1 MRGEDARHVRDGPVG
16 RRPQGTVARA
26 RQGGHQAP
34 VLRRGRRPAGLRL
47 GAEGNPAAPRR
58 GTAPGL
64 GRGQSPV
71 HFPEHSRRGEH
82 RAGRAQARARARLDR
97 FRGRGDTDRALL
109 GRAFRA
115 RRKPERGDPR
125 GAAAG
130 AARGIGPPPP
140 GQRRAPGGLPERRHR
155 LELRG
160 RDHGAPVVRTRE
172 DVLDRLRRGGL
183 RRAALRP
190 PGRGA
195 IWHGAPRAG
204 RHAGRGGHRGR
215 PGVVPGRAVRRLL
228 GHPDL
233 RRIKAGLAVR
243 HRGPLGRRRGRAVRG
258 LRQVPRGRAG
268 AALRDRARPRAQGDR
283 EHGRLDARGS
293 ARPKLPAALFAGRCD
308 AVPRRVDALPD
319 GGEETAVP
327 SGGLRN
333 AVEGGPVPDGG
344 GLSRPN
350 RRSLAVG
357 PAVPGHEDLS
367 ASRHPDEGGQ
377 DEHGAPPGGAG
388 AAPRSPSRGVR
399 RRPSARSQAARR
411 GDQIHLQ
418 ARHARHPARRRH
430 RQAETGVRRPA
441 RPVVQGPARRLRPRP
456 AALGDQ
462 PESRHLRREVRR
474 ESPRVARERPAS
486 GSAAVDPDLVRA
498 LVPDL
503 SRQPDAAIRE
513 DRRRESPV
521 RSRPRAGA
529 GPGVRSPSCQGRRK
543 ESSMRPFRRRLSRA
557 AALWLLALPSPVAA
571 YLTDQAVYPPIN
583 EAIFLPPEAGGSYID
598 PTFGTTIT
606 RLSDAPKT
614 PNAADAGS
622 LPLISNEYSTM
633 SPWSEGNAHPL
644 LVPHSYFALYDG
656 EGHYV
661 KDLPLEVNATSQPR
675 WSRRSPDVFYY
686 LSGNTLKSYDVAT
699 DARAV
704 VRVFDEYT
712 GINGLGESDI
722 SSDGDHFVLVG
733 DFRDVFVYEISTDT
747 KGSVLDTTGLGGFDD
762 VYITPDNNVLVGW
775 YAVGSA
781 PRQGVEL
788 YDRDMR
794 FLRQV
799 SRTLGHMDVARD
811 VDGSEV
817 LLLGNASDPEPVCSN
832 GMVKIRLSDGRQTCL
847 VTFDWSMSVHIS
859 APDRGGFVI
868 VGTYAPADPDPTLGF
883 RTYTDEIMQV
893 SLDGS
898 EVRRLAHHRSRPFNS
913 YGWTPRASVSRD
925 GSRLVYSSNY
935 GLQEILGYPSSY
947 SDTYLIDLSQTSP
960 SSAGSQP
967 WPARRLH

>member
-1 MRGEDARHVRDGPVG
+1 
-16 RRPQGTVARA
+16 
-26 RQGGHQAP
+26 
-34 VLRRGRRPAGLRL
+34 
-47 GAEGNPAAPRR
+47 
-58 GTAPGL
+58 
-64 GRGQSPV
+64 
-71 HFPEHSRRGEH
+71 
-82 RAGRAQARARARLDR
+82 
-97 FRGRGDTDRALL
+97 
-109 GRAFRA
+109 
-115 RRKPERGDPR
+115 
-125 GAAAG
+125 
-130 AARGIGPPPP
+130 
-140 GQRRAPGGLPERRHR
+140 
-155 LELRG
+155 
-160 RDHGAPVVRTRE
+160 
-172 DVLDRLRRGGL
+172 
-183 RRAALRP
+183 
-190 PGRGA
+190 
-195 IWHGAPRAG
+195 
-204 RHAGRGGHRGR
+204 
-215 PGVVPGRAVRRLL
+215 
-228 GHPDL
+228 
-233 RRIKAGLAVR
+233 
-243 HRGPLGRRRGRAVRG
+243 
-258 LRQVPRGRAG
+258 
-268 AALRDRARPRAQGDR
+268 
-283 EHGRLDARGS
+283 
-293 ARPKLPAALFAGRCD
+293 
-308 AVPRRVDALPD
+308 
-319 GGEETAVP
+319 
-327 SGGLRN
+327 
-333 AVEGGPVPDGG
+333 
-344 GLSRPN
+344 
-350 RRSLAVG
+350 
-357 PAVPGHEDLS
+357 
-367 ASRHPDEGGQ
+367 
-377 DEHGAPPGGAG
+377 
-388 AAPRSPSRGVR
+388 
-399 RRPSARSQAARR
+399 
-411 GDQIHLQ
+411 
-418 ARHARHPARRRH
+418 
-430 RQAETGVRRPA
+430 
-441 RPVVQGPARRLRPRP
+441 
-456 AALGDQ
+456 
-462 PESRHLRREVRR
+462 
-474 ESPRVARERPAS
+474 
-486 GSAAVDPDLVRA
+486 
-498 LVPDL
+498 
-503 SRQPDAAIRE
+503 
-513 DRRRESPV
+513 
-521 RSRPRAGA
+521 
-529 GPGVRSPSCQGRRK
+529 
-543 ESSMRPFRRRLSRA
+543 MRPFRRRLSQA

-633 SPWSEGNAHPL
+633 SPWSEGNAHLL
-644 LVPHSYFALYDG
+644 LVHHSYFALYDG
-656 EGHYV
+656 EGRYV
-661 KDLPLEVNATSQPR
+661 KDLPFEVNATSQPR

-868 VGTYAPADPDPTLGF
+868 VGTYAPADPDPVLGF
-883 RTYTDEIMQV
+883 RTYTDEILQV

-947 SDTYLIDLSQTSP
+947 SDAYLIDLSQTSP
-960 SSAGSQP
+960 SSAGSQH
-967 WPARRLH
+967 WPARRLQEDDPSVVYDGSWYASGFPGHSGGSARFAAGPGDRATFVFTGTAVRWIGYRDEWSGIADLYVDGILREEIDTYASPGQARAEMHTIRGLAPAVHTLVIEATGRGRPESGGNWIWVDAFDVVLRAEEDSPLVTYSGDWFINFSSGHSQGAAALAMGDGARATFSFTGTTASWIGYRDEWSGIARVYVDGRLRAELDTYASPSETESLVYTVSGLAPGIHTLAIEATRSKSASSGGGWVWVDGFETPP